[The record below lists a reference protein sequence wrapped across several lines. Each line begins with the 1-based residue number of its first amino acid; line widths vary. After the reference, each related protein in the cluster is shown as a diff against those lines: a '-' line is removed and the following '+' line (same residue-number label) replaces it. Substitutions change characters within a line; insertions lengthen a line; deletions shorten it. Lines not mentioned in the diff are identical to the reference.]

1 MVVPSAEVF
10 LPLDELVDKTKEL
23 ERLNAEKKK
32 LEGEIKRVEA
42 NLIMPVSFQKHLKR
56 SLTKKKLRA
65 KSIKKCLKKSLKIL
79 SQWKICDSKSKPI
92 FRLAFCIFVK

>member
-32 LEGEIKRVEA
+32 LEGEIKRVEGKLNNA
-42 NLIMPVSFQKHLKR
+42 GFVSKAPQKVVDEEK
-56 SLTKKKLRA
+56 A
-65 KSIKKCLKKSLKIL
+65 KGENIKKCLKKSLKIL
-79 SQWKICDSKSKPI
+79 SQWKICNIKSKPKN
-92 FRLAFCIFVK
+92 RLAFCMFVK

>member
-1 MVVPSAEVF
+1 M
-10 LPLDELVDKTKEL
+10 PLDELVDKTKEL

-32 LEGEIKRVEA
+32 LEGEIKRVEGKLNNA
-42 NLIMPVSFQKHLKR
+42 GFVSKAPQR

>member
-32 LEGEIKRVEA
+32 LEGEIKRVEGKLNNA
-42 NLIMPVSFQKHLKR
+42 GFVSKAPQKVVDEEK
-56 SLTKKKLRA
+56 A
-65 KSIKKCLKKSLKIL
+65 KGENIKKCLKS
-79 SQWKICDSKSKPI
+79 P
-92 FRLAFCIFVK
+92 

>member
-32 LEGEIKRVEA
+32 LEGEIKRVEGKLNNA
-42 NLIMPVSFQKHLKR
+42 GFCFKSTQKVVDEE
-56 SLTKKKLRA
+56 KLRA
-65 KSIKKCLKKSLKIL
+65 KSIKKCLKS
-79 SQWKICDSKSKPI
+79 P
-92 FRLAFCIFVK
+92 